1 MNPTTAILYALLALA
16 IIAATLYL
24 IGDRDD

>member
-1 MNPTTAILYALLALA
+1 MNPNIAIMYALLALA
-16 IIAATLYL
+16 ITAAFLYL